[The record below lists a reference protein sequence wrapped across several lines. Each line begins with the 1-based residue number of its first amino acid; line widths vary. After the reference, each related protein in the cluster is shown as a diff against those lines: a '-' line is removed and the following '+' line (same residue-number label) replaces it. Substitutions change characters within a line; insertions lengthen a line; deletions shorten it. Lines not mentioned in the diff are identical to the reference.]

1 MTLDHVGLTV
11 PDVDTAT
18 AFFVDAL
25 DATIAADI
33 VREPLAGPEVEAGL
47 GLAPGAV
54 VRRVRMLTLGGGGGV
69 ELFELAGV
77 EQAGPPGLADL
88 GVHHLAVAV
97 PDIDDAVRRVGAA
110 GGRAL
115 AAPAPVPGD
124 EASSW
129 VYCTP
134 PWGGLIELVQ
144 RAG

>member
-11 PDVDTAT
+11 PEVDTAT
-18 AFFVDAL
+18 TFFVDAL
-25 DATIAADI
+25 GATIAEDI

-54 VRRVRMLTLGGGGGV
+54 VRRVRMLTLSEGGGV

-77 EQAGPPGLADL
+77 DQAEPPGLADL

-97 PDIDDAVRRVGAA
+97 SDIDDAVRRVGAA